1 MRKKVLLSA
10 VAVVAAVGMVFGIL
24 GVVNVVRWDKCS
36 MTSPF
41 VLGLDKPGGLYLP
54 EDAGCADWE
63 ALWELSRVSQWDET
77 QMFHLN
83 DYTTKLLL
91 RFMKHYQLAVAP
103 GQYSFLTNSH
113 LELLT
118 AALSVVEQ
126 GEETTYPLSV
136 DTRANNGNLEELK
149 GIDLDENLERAREW
163 FSPLNPK
170 TQKQLLAFMEEN
182 QLYIRP
188 GVYDLDPSWP
198 LERVLGELSFYSLDE
213 DLRYTFDNTLWQD
226 EDDTSYSDCACRE
239 G

>member
-1 MRKKVLLSA
+1 MLLSA
-10 VAVVAAVGMVFGIL
+10 VAVVAAVGMVFGIF
-24 GVVNVVRWDKCS
+24 GAVHVIRWDKCS
-36 MTSPF
+36 LTSPF

-63 ALWELSRVSQWDET
+63 ALRELSRASQWDET
-77 QMFHLN
+77 QMFDLN

-91 RFMKHYQLAVAP
+91 RFMKCYQLAVAP
-103 GQYSFLTNSH
+103 GQYSFLVNSH

-118 AALSVVEQ
+118 AALSFVEQ
-126 GEETTYPLSV
+126 GEETTHPLSV

-149 GIDLDENLERAREW
+149 GIDLEVNKERSQEW
-163 FSPLNPK
+163 FSGLNPK

-198 LERVLGELSFYSLDE
+198 LERVLGELSFYSLHP
-213 DLRYTFDNTLWQD
+213 DLRRLFN
-226 EDDTSYSDCACRE
+226 DTQPPDAVDMGCS
-239 G
+239 GGG